1 MDKAELNSL
10 INDAMKINEKEDEKD
25 TYTQESWDDFQKG
38 LSIAEAVNKK
48 ENPSQSDVTKAVNLL
63 VKYTK
68 GLEKKFNPDD
78 YTLIGYS
85 GITQN
90 YRNAPSEKITIKGKV
105 HR

>member
-1 MDKAELNSL
+1 MVGVGIICGGVYAYAQAHQTPVDKAELNSL
-10 INDAMKINEKEDEKD
+10 INDAMKINEKENEKD

-68 GLEKKFNPDD
+68 GLEKN
-78 YTLIGYS
+78 LI
-85 GITQN
+85 Q
-90 YRNAPSEKITIKGKV
+90 TII
-105 HR
+105 RL